1 MEKTMRRI
9 TKVVIPFLFTL
20 GLAVPAARANDT
32 FADAYDDAPAAQVEH
47 DRWRIPFGLAPDA
60 MDDSDLSA
68 RSFQRPDDAMSAST
82 YALAPDAQ
90 DDSGM
95 SARDVDPSVGNKG

>member
-1 MEKTMRRI
+1 MQRV

-20 GLAVPAARANDT
+20 GLAAPAARANDT
-32 FADAYDDAPAAQVEH
+32 FADAHNDAPAAQVEH
-47 DRWRIPFGLAPDA
+47 DRSRISSGLAPDA

-68 RSFQRPDDAMSAST
+68 RSFQPPDDAMSAST

-90 DDSGM
+90 EDAGM
-95 SARDVDPSVGNKG
+95 SARDVDPTVGTGA